1 MNWRKLSISLLLLIT
16 ISGCSGKIAYNNAD
30 VLLRWYI
37 SQYIELNDEQAPQVK
52 ALLDKAL
59 QWHRANELP
68 RYLAQLREL
77 RTQISERSL
86 TQAQMTAHQDRA
98 FQHWVRVR
106 EYLAP
111 DISAIAMSLDI
122 EQMST
127 LFVNLTNERE
137 EEQAD
142 FAKRQREQPDRAE
155 RMIESF
161 AETMGYVTDVQANL
175 IRAMAPELKPTY
187 QLWQDYQALTQQ
199 EARRILISKDFVP
212 DAQEQLYQL
221 LMQPE
226 VLRSDEYNAARE
238 HNRQLYLDLFSAMV
252 PTLEAKQINQ
262 LVDEID
268 EYMEL
273 LEDLQQG

>member
-1 MNWRKLSISLLLLIT
+1 MNWRKLCISLLLLIT
-16 ISGCSGKIAYNNAD
+16 ITGCSGKIAYNNAD

-37 SQYIELNDEQAPQVK
+37 GQYIELNDEQAPQVK

-59 QWHRANELP
+59 EWHRVNELP

-77 RTQISERSL
+77 RTQITEQSL
-86 TQAQMTAHQDRA
+86 TQEQIAAHQDRA

-106 EYLAP
+106 KYLAH
-111 DISAIAMSLDI
+111 DISMIAMSLNID
-122 EQMST
+122 QMST

-137 EEQAD
+137 EDQAD
-142 FAKRQREQPDRAE
+142 FAKRQRKQPDRAE

-161 AETMGYVTDVQANL
+161 AETMGYVSNAQADL
-175 IRAMAPELKPTY
+175 IRAMVPELKPTY

-221 LMQPE
+221 LIQPE
-226 VLRSDEYNAARE
+226 VLRSDEYEEARE

-268 EYMEL
+268 EYIEL
-273 LEDLQQG
+273 LEDLQQS

>member
-1 MNWRKLSISLLLLIT
+1 MNGRKLCISLLLLIT
-16 ISGCSGKIAYNNAD
+16 MTGCSGKIAYNNAD
-30 VLLRWYI
+30 FLLRWYI
-37 SQYIELNDEQAPQVK
+37 GQYIELNDEQAPQVK

-59 QWHRANELP
+59 EWHRVNELP

-77 RTQISERSL
+77 RTQIKEQSL
-86 TQAQMTAHQDRA
+86 TQEQMAAHQDRA

-106 EYLAP
+106 EYLAH
-111 DISAIAMSLDI
+111 DISLIAMSLNID
-122 EQMST
+122 QMST

-142 FAKRQREQPDRAE
+142 FAKRQRKQPDRAE

-161 AETMGYVTDVQANL
+161 AETMGYVSDAQADL
-175 IRAMAPELKPTY
+175 IRAMVPELKPTY

-221 LMQPE
+221 LIQPE
-226 VLRSDEYNAARE
+226 VLRSDEYEEARE

-273 LEDLQQG
+273 LEDLQQS